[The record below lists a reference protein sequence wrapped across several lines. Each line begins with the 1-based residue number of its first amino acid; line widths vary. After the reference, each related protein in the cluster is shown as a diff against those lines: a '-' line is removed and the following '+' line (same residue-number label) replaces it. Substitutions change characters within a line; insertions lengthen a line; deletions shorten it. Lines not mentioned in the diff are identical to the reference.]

1 MRGVTEG
8 ENAHFHLLLQNQL
21 VDFNQTWWGSSLEGR
36 DQKLFIQS
44 MWPPGVPRGRV
55 PQGEIGQ
62 IYVPNHKSLQ
72 SRYVVVDIF
81 IDEEYK
87 LFMAKPGAK
96 VLCMFWGGSS

>member
-1 MRGVTEG
+1 MEHVASRG
-8 ENAHFHLLLQNQL
+8 
-21 VDFNQTWWGSSLEGR
+21 
-36 DQKLFIQS
+36 
-44 MWPPGVPRGRV
+44 PRGRV
-55 PQGEIGQ
+55 PQGEIGE

-96 VLCMFWGGSS
+96 VLCMFLGGGGAPPSKREKGP